1 MDKYFNTVS
10 MLFGLVGGVI
20 TGILGGWDVLT
31 HAIVVLV
38 LVDYMTGIG
47 KAFVNKEVSSA
58 IGFKG
63 IFKKILIFVVIAV
76 SVEMQKIIGDG
87 IPLREIVIMF
97 YIANEGISLLENV
110 SEFIPMPQK
119 MKDIFIQ
126 IRDKEGDKWKNLKK
140 R

>member
-1 MDKYFNTVS
+1 MEKYFNIAS
-10 MLFGLVGGVI
+10 MLFGLIGGVI

-38 LVDYMTGIG
+38 IVDYLTGIG
-47 KAFVNKEVSSA
+47 KAFVNKDVSSA
-58 IGFKG
+58 VGFKG

-126 IRDKEGDKWKNLKK
+126 IRDKEGEK
-140 R
+140 

>member
-1 MDKYFNTVS
+1 MEKYFNTASV
-10 MLFGLVGGVI
+10 LFGLAGGLI
-20 TGILGGWDVLT
+20 TGVLGGWDVLT

-38 LVDYMTGIG
+38 IVDYLTGIG

-58 IGFKG
+58 TGFKG

-126 IRDKEGDKWKNLKK
+126 IRDKEGEK
-140 R
+140 